1 MKIESE
7 KQNYEKAANL
17 RDRIK
22 ALSKITNERYSDIN
36 SDEDFDI
43 IFAKENYDIIAIQV
57 FSFRKGKNLGNK
69 SFLFSDLIF
78 EKTSEIIEQFMIFFY
93 SQNTVP
99 KEILINQ
106 KLKNIS
112 LLEKLLGK
120 NTNHQIKIKVPLK
133 GKKKALL
140 EIVEN
145 NVDAILDKKVSAKKK
160 ENLILIELKRNLN

>member
-1 MKIESE
+1 
-7 KQNYEKAANL
+7 
-17 RDRIK
+17 
-22 ALSKITNERYSDIN
+22 
-36 SDEDFDI
+36 
-43 IFAKENYDIIAIQV
+43 
-57 FSFRKGKNLGNK
+57 
-69 SFLFSDLIF
+69 
-78 EKTSEIIEQFMIFFY
+78 MIFFY

-160 ENLILIELKRNLN
+160 ENLIFIEIKNKLKLKRIPRRNRNL